1 VCRLGA
7 GNYCGNE
14 CGFENR
20 PKRLIARV
28 GVDGTELMVL
38 PKDKILQNVPEHL
51 TQPVTKYI
59 CNVSQRR
66 YERLL
71 QRMRGLPDTASL
83 QPVEKED
90 PLQELEKRLPAVM
103 EQPEPEVAGTGAQLQ
118 AQEQGV
124 LQVALNITHSSSLRQ
139 AGEYLQAKMATT
151 GIIPTHGRDLM
162 ADVETLYS
170 RCFSNNLLRPEELVR
185 REAKNALLNKMNKV
199 KMGKGKSRKISVPQE
214 AKVDFENLSSRGL
227 SKLKEICVS
236 SPRTWEVPGSMT
248 FNELSVD
255 SSGSHRVKSERMPRD
270 FILSGLRSSSK
281 RSVSR
286 GDTAGF
292 LRSKM
297 RLDGRSIDLPDSS
310 RNRPLNFVRPGPFIS
325 KEQGRGGVSQLYY
338 TATRKGFQK
347 MASRDS
353 RSTDEAASK
362 TFSYGSPVKTSTL
375 GGQNRSKIHIQ
386 LCK

>member
-1 VCRLGA
+1 M
-7 GNYCGNE
+7 
-14 CGFENR
+14 
-20 PKRLIARV
+20 

-59 CNVSQRR
+59 CSVSQRR

-71 QRMRGLPDTASL
+71 HRMRGLPDTASL

-90 PLQELEKRLPAVM
+90 PLQELEKRLPAAM
-103 EQPEPEVAGTGAQLQ
+103 KQPEPEETGTGAQLQ

-139 AGEYLQAKMATT
+139 AGEYLKAKMATT
-151 GIIPTHGRDLM
+151 GIIPTRGRELM

-199 KMGKGKSRKISVPQE
+199 KINKGKERKINVPQE
-214 AKVDFENLSSRGL
+214 AKVDFEKLSSRGL
-227 SKLKEICVS
+227 SKLKEICMS
-236 SPRTWEVPGSMT
+236 SPRTWEVPRSIT
-248 FNELSVD
+248 FNELSMD
-255 SSGSHRVKSERMPRD
+255 SSNSHGVKSERMPRD
-270 FILSGLRSSSK
+270 FIVSGLRSSSK

-286 GDTAGF
+286 GDTTGF
-292 LRSKM
+292 PRSKL
-297 RLDGRSIDLPDSS
+297 RLDGRSIDLPDFTP
-310 RNRPLNFVRPGPFIS
+310 NRLLNTVQPGPFTS
-325 KEQGRGGVSQLYY
+325 KEQGRDRVSQQYY
-338 TATRKGFQK
+338 TATRKGFPK
-347 MASRDS
+347 MVSRDS